1 MLLSPFFRNNKPAS
15 DPLLQELKSELH
27 DARQE
32 LCLAYDQLDQVSDSD
47 LIDACIYRINAA
59 RCRCNYLIRAVK
71 AQEAAAPKSKDHSS
85 GERHI
90 AAL

>member
-1 MLLSPFFRNNKPAS
+1 MSISTFFHGKPVC
-15 DPLLQELKSELH
+15 DPLLLELKSELKE
-27 DARQE
+27 ARQE
-32 LCLAYDQLDQVSDSD
+32 LSIAYDQLDQVSDSD

-71 AQEAAAPKSKDHSS
+71 AQEATTPQHNEHAS